1 MNKKTS
7 KRRRIREWGII
18 PGMLPAGNLNSITDV
33 PGVEVG
39 HSTIIRGEGELVP
52 GTGPIRTGVTAVW
65 PHRDNIFRNP
75 VSAGLDIINGYG
87 KAVGLSQIQEM
98 GVLES
103 PLLLTGTLNVGRV
116 MDALIDYI
124 LRDNP
129 EIGINS
135 SSYNPVVLECNDGY
149 LNDLQGRHA
158 KSQHVH
164 RALITASGDRVPEGE
179 IGAGTGMVA
188 FGFKGGIGS
197 SSRRLTLEDNSFHL
211 GALVLS
217 NFGRR
222 EELRIAGVPL
232 YNLNLDQNLK
242 PARARERQDGS
253 VIVILATDLPLD
265 SLSLTRAA
273 RRAQAG
279 LARVGSLADNRSGE
293 YVLAFSTARRYQRE
307 NNGGV
312 RVSKD
317 QHKKKMKPAERNDC
331 QVMNMVFQAVVES
344 TEEAVLNSLFM
355 ASTLRGRDGNE
366 ARGLPA
372 EKVAGCLNKILQG

>member
-39 HSTIIRGEGELVP
+39 HLTIIRGEGELVP
-52 GTGPIRTGVTAVW
+52 GAGPIRTGVTAVW
-65 PHRDNIFRNP
+65 PHRDNIFKNP

-87 KAVGLSQIQEM
+87 KAAGLSQIQEL
-98 GVLES
+98 GTLES

-116 MDALIDYI
+116 MDGLIDYI

-129 EIGINS
+129 EIGITS
-135 SSYNPVVLECNDGY
+135 SSFNPVVLECNDGY
-149 LNDLQGRHA
+149 LNDLQGRHV

-197 SSRRLTLEDNSFHL
+197 ASRRLNLEENSFHL

-222 EELRIAGVPL
+222 EELRIAGIPL
-232 YNLNLDQNLK
+232 YNLNLDLK
-242 PARARERQDGS
+242 TARARERQDGS
-253 VIVILATDLPLD
+253 VIVILATDLSLD
-265 SLSLTRAA
+265 SFSLTRAA

-307 NNGGV
+307 DNGEV
-312 RVSKD
+312 RVSGG
-317 QHKKKMKPAERNDC
+317 QHQKEMKTAETNESRL
-331 QVMNMVFQAVVES
+331 MNMVFQAVVES

-372 EKVAGCLNKILQG
+372 EKLAGCLNKILQG